1 MATATPRPSPA
12 TLVRSGVQ
20 IPLNMITPRI
30 KLGYG
35 EEIVTSFGTLRRKGL
50 FGNRYGELHVT
61 NQRIAFV
68 KAVLDGVVAA
78 TLSPFGVKPA
88 IVFERHTIRSID
100 KVALRKQFAIEIS
113 DGRKTERFLVEEAEA
128 DAAMALLG

>member
-1 MATATPRPSPA
+1 
-12 TLVRSGVQ
+12 VQ
-20 IPLNMITPRI
+20 IPINLTTPRI

-35 EEIVTSFGTLRRKGL
+35 EEIVHTFGTLRRKGL

-68 KAVLDGVVAA
+68 HAVMQGIAA
-78 TLSPFGVKPA
+78 AAISPFGVKPT
-88 IVFERHTIRSID
+88 IVFERRTIQIN
-100 KVALRKQFAIEIS
+100 KVALRRQFAIQIT

-128 DAAMALLG
+128 DTAMALLG

>member
-1 MATATPRPSPA
+1 M
-12 TLVRSGVQ
+12 TLVRVGVQ
-20 IPLNMITPRI
+20 IPINLTTPRI

-35 EEIVTSFGTLRRKGL
+35 EEIVHTFGTLRRKGL
-50 FGNRYGELHVT
+50 FGGRHYGELHVT

-68 KAVLDGVVAA
+68 DAVMQGIAA
-78 TLSPFGVKPA
+78 AALSPYGVKPT
-88 IVFERHTIRSID
+88 IVFERRTVQVN
-100 KVALRKQFAIEIS
+100 KVALKKRFAIEIT